1 MWTNRTRLEHNTLNS
16 QNTGRNNRK
25 SKAKLDLPNET
36 CNGTVDNI
44 SLKLSLKCNGEEK
57 VINFNNNF
65 EYNMQIKIL
74 KKKAE
79 KITLQNEYSIFLNI
93 IKPCGSTKFSGK
105 FELHTVEQI
114 SQFPSINL
122 IFFAIK
128 SFSNKL
134 QTLLVLLQ
142 TVFHSVGDSI
152 SIEGS
157 H

>member
-1 MWTNRTRLEHNTLNS
+1 MRPLELRSGIFSKIRLINMWTNRTRLEHNTLNS

-74 KKKAE
+74 KKK
-79 KITLQNEYSIFLNI
+79 KPKKSLFRMNILFFLTLSNLVVQLNFQVSSNSILWN
-93 IKPCGSTKFSGK
+93 KFHN
-105 FELHTVEQI
+105 F
-114 SQFPSINL
+114 
-122 IFFAIK
+122 
-128 SFSNKL
+128 
-134 QTLLVLLQ
+134 LVLILYFLQ
-142 TVFHSVGDSI
+142 
-152 SIEGS
+152 
-157 H
+157 